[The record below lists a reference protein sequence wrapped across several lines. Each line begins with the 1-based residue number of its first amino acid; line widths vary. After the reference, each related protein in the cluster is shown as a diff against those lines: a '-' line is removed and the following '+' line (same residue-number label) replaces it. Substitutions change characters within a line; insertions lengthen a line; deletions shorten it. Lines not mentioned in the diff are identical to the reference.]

1 MDSKDDVDSEATAAI
16 ELDNVIANPSEGG
29 SVPIETGVLPRS
41 FEEMIGQTELV
52 RRLARLVEI
61 ARRRKESLG
70 HILLV
75 GPNGSG
81 RSTTAYII
89 ARELGVNLKAVEA
102 SQIERG
108 GDLAAI
114 VNDLDEGDVLFVEN
128 INRLRKDLAAILV
141 PATKD
146 FELSVI
152 VGKGPGA
159 RTMRLAVKPFTLV
172 GTAERQSDCPR
183 DLLNAFHA
191 VLSFQTYSENE
202 MLELAARLATQ
213 LGISF
218 EPRAQALIAKLADG
232 NPARTEMMM
241 RRLELVE
248 KRPIS
253 EEDARD
259 MLSLL
264 GIDSGPPV
272 EALGE
277 IPTEWAQ
284 LTGIDFEKLIA
295 ALLNKMGFVAVIT
308 KASGDGGVDIE
319 ATLDK
324 PIIGGRYLFQCKRLA
339 ADNLIGSPTVREFY
353 GALVADRKAVKGIL
367 ITTSGFTP
375 HAREFAANLH
385 IELIDGN
392 GLAQLVREFGGSSEQ

>member
-1 MDSKDDVDSEATAAI
+1 MKSLKQMLTSKFRSGPAIMDSKDDVDSEATAAI

-41 FEEMIGQTELV
+41 FEEMIGQTDLV

-81 RSTTAYII
+81 RSTTAHII

-202 MLELAARLATQ
+202 MLELGARLATQ

-277 IPTEWAQ
+277 IPTGWAQ
-284 LTGIDFEKLIA
+284 LSGIDFEKLIA
-295 ALLNKMGFVAVIT
+295 ALLNKMGFVAAMT
-308 KASGDGGVDIE
+308 KARGDGGVDIE

-324 PIIGGRYLFQCKRLA
+324 PIIGGRYLFQCKRFA
-339 ADNLIGSPTVREFY
+339 ADNLLSP
-353 GALVADRKAVKGIL
+353 A
-367 ITTSGFTP
+367 
-375 HAREFAANLH
+375 
-385 IELIDGN
+385 
-392 GLAQLVREFGGSSEQ
+392 